1 MADSNRDTKIPVAE
15 TFYTLQG
22 EGRSVGHPAVF
33 LRTGG
38 CNLLCGDVENPNDPQ
53 EELEQGEDATWTCD
67 TIEVWKN
74 PNTKTVREILEYWSD
89 EGWLYKMEEQNAH
102 LILTGGEPMLRQEEL
117 SDLLSELRNVTVE
130 VETNGTIMPESS
142 FGEQVDM
149 FNVSQK
155 LSNSG
160 MDYDRR
166 IKHEPTRFF
175 RDSDKAMFKY
185 VVSREKDLDEIWHL
199 QDKFDIPN
207 EDIQL
212 MPAGYTKDDLD
223 DTYQSVAEICME
235 HGYEFSQRLHV
246 KLWGQATG
254 V

>member
-1 MADSNRDTKIPVAE
+1 MSDSRRETKIPVAE

-38 CNLLCGDVENPNDPQ
+38 CNLLCGDVENPNDKQ
-53 EELEQGEDATWTCD
+53 EELVQGDDATWTCD

-89 EGWLYKMEEQNAH
+89 EGWLYKMEEENAH

-117 SDLLSELRNVTVE
+117 SDLLRELRNVTVE
-130 VETNGTIMPESS
+130 VETNGTIMPEPEFES
-142 FGEQVDM
+142 QVDM

-166 IKHEPTRFF
+166 VKKEPTKYFT
-175 RDSDKAMFKY
+175 DSDKAKFKY
-185 VVSREKDLDEIWHL
+185 VVSREEDLQEIWDL
-199 QDKFDIPN
+199 QDEFGIKN
-207 EDIQL
+207 NQIQL
-212 MPAGYTKDDLD
+212 MPAGYTREDLD
-223 DTYQSVAEICME
+223 NSYQAVAEVCME
-235 HGYEFSQRLHV
+235 HGYEFSPRLHV
-246 KLWGQATG
+246 EIWGQATG